1 MKLEFIAIGN
11 IDDSAVNMR
20 HGKKAPDVSD
30 ILPTVR
36 KRGIIVPVILRPGI
50 AEGRFE
56 LVAGRRR
63 VHAARIAQADE
74 GADPELGRVPS
85 AIMEAGDDA
94 AALEASLIE
103 NIARLDP
110 DEVTQWE
117 TFTRL
122 VKEGREIDDIAVT
135 FGLPNLMIRRVL
147 ALGNLLPRIRSLYAQ
162 EKIDR
167 TTVRHL
173 TLASK
178 SQQKAWLA
186 LYDDPDN
193 YTPTGHQLKA
203 WLFGGQSIAAR
214 HALFELDAFDGATV
228 ADLFGEDRYFADPE
242 TFWTAQNAAI
252 EARKAACLEEGW
264 SDVVIVPA
272 SEHFHSWE
280 YEKAAKRKGGRVYVD
295 VHSTGEVTFH
305 EGYLT
310 RKEPQRAAR
319 GEGPEPAKIARPEL
333 TSTLQ
338 TYVDLH
344 RHAAVRA
351 ALLTHPQVALRLMV
365 AHAIV
370 GSPLWRVSPE
380 PQTTRNDEVR
390 ESIETARGETVFDER
405 RRAVLDMLGFGS
417 EEATVTGGNGDD
429 YGVAGV
435 FLRLIELPDP
445 AVMEV
450 ITVVIGETLA
460 AGSAAVEAVG
470 TEIGID
476 MADWWQA
483 DDALFGLIRD
493 REVLGRMVG
502 EVAGQL
508 VATANAGEKS
518 KTLKRIIGDHLTVP
532 MAAPRSSAGC
542 RAGCSSRRAPTPRGA
557 ASAPSPPTP
566 RSWPRA
572 MSEACRSP
580 RSRPNRSP
588 KRRDGLRAAATP
600 PAFFGP
606 QKSAARLRRSGVGA
620 RSSRFQTIASGVSDP
635 APDRIAAMPSLPN
648 RLASRSS
655 PALSVVSSRSPVK
668 IELAPA
674 MKHSAWVLSLMLSRP
689 ADKRTMVVGMTIR
702 ATATVRTNSMSSILA
717 DGTSFTMSPSTVPAI
732 GTSALSGTLSGGS
745 ERLVRAWRK
754 PTRSSRL
761 SPMPRM
767 PPQQTFIPAAR
778 TRSSV
783 SSRS

>member
-1 MKLEFIAIGN
+1 MKLDFIDIGN

-20 HGKKAPDVSD
+20 HGRKAPDVSD

-50 AEGRFE
+50 VEGRFE

-63 VHAARIAQADE
+63 VHAARLAQADE

-85 AIMEAGDDA
+85 AIMQAGDDA

-103 NIARLDP
+103 NLARLDP

-122 VKEGREIDDIAVT
+122 VKEGREVDDIAAT
-135 FGLPNLMIRRVL
+135 FGLPDLTIRRVL
-147 ALGNLLPRIRSLYAQ
+147 ALGNLLPRIRNLYAQ

-178 SQQKAWLA
+178 SQQKAWVA

-203 WLFGGQSIAAR
+203 WLFGGQSIAAKV
-214 HALFELDAFDGATV
+214 ALFDLATYPGATV
-228 ADLFGEDRYFADPE
+228 ADLFGDDRYFADPE
-242 TFWTAQNAAI
+242 AFWTAQNEAI
-252 EARKAACLEEGW
+252 EARRAAYLEDGW

-280 YEKAAKRKGGRVYVD
+280 YEKTPKRKGGRVYVD
-295 VHSTGEVTFH
+295 VRATGEVTFH

-310 RKEPQRAAR
+310 RKEARRIGSGEAPEAPKPQRA
-319 GEGPEPAKIARPEL
+319 EL

-351 ALLTHPQVALRLMV
+351 ALLTHPRVALRLMV
-365 AHAIV
+365 AHAVV
-370 GSPLWRVSPE
+370 GSHLWRVSPE

-390 ESIETARGETVFDER
+390 ESLETARGETVFDER
-405 RRAVLDMLGFGS
+405 RRAVLALLGFSS
-417 EEATVTGGNGDD
+417 EEPTVTGGNGDD

-435 FLRLIELPDP
+435 FLRLVELPDH

-450 ITVVIGETLA
+450 IAVVIGETLA

-483 DDALFGLIRD
+483 DEALFGLIRD
-493 REVLGRMVG
+493 REVLGRMVA
-502 EVAGQL
+502 EVAGET
-508 VATANAGEKS
+508 VASANASEES
-518 KTLKRIIGDHLTVP
+518 KTLKRIIGDHLAGVEGRAKVERWVPRWMQFPPNAYTTRGGVGTV
-532 MAAPRSSAGC
+532 AAHA
-542 RAGCSSRRAPTPRGA
+542 
-557 ASAPSPPTP
+557 
-566 RSWPRA
+566 
-572 MSEACRSP
+572 
-580 RSRPNRSP
+580 
-588 KRRDGLRAAATP
+588 KVV
-600 PAFFGP
+600 
-606 QKSAARLRRSGVGA
+606 AARDLRV
-620 RSSRFQTIASGVSDP
+620 
-635 APDRIAAMPSLPN
+635 APDSEEQAEPFAEAA
-648 RLASRSS
+648 
-655 PALSVVSSRSPVK
+655 
-668 IELAPA
+668 
-674 MKHSAWVLSLMLSRP
+674 
-689 ADKRTMVVGMTIR
+689 
-702 ATATVRTNSMSSILA
+702 
-717 DGTSFTMSPSTVPAI
+717 
-732 GTSALSGTLSGGS
+732 
-745 ERLVRAWRK
+745 
-754 PTRSSRL
+754 
-761 SPMPRM
+761 
-767 PPQQTFIPAAR
+767 
-778 TRSSV
+778 
-783 SSRS
+783 

>member
-1 MKLEFIAIGN
+1 MKLDFIDIGN

-20 HGKKAPDVSD
+20 HGRKPPDVAD

-36 KRGIIVPVILRPGI
+36 RRGIIVPVILRPGT

-63 VHAARIAQADE
+63 VQAARLAQVEE
-74 GADPELGRVPS
+74 GADPDLGRVPS

-94 AALEASLIE
+94 AALETSLIE

-122 VKEGREIDDIAVT
+122 VKEGREVNDIAAT
-135 FGLPNLMIRRVL
+135 FGLPDLTIRRVL
-147 ALGNLLPRIRSLYAQ
+147 ALGNLLPRIRNLYRD

-173 TLASK
+173 TLAGK
-178 SQQKAWLA
+178 SQQRAWLA
-186 LYDDPDN
+186 LHDDPDA
-193 YTPTGHQLKA
+193 YAPSGHQLKA
-203 WLFGGQSIAAR
+203 WLFGGQSIAAKV
-214 HALFELDAFDGATV
+214 ALFDLDSYAGATV
-228 ADLFGEDRYFADPE
+228 ADLFGDDRYFADPDA
-242 TFWTAQNAAI
+242 FWTAQNAAI
-252 EARKAACLEEGW
+252 EARRAAYIEDGW

-295 VHSTGEVTFH
+295 VRSTGEVTSH

-310 RKEPQRAAR
+310 RKEARRAA
-319 GEGPEPAKIARPEL
+319 GDDAPEGPKPQRPEL

-351 ALLTHPQVALRLMV
+351 ALLSRPEVALRLMV

-370 GSPLWRVSPE
+370 GSHLWTVRPE
-380 PQTTRNDEVR
+380 PQTARNDEVR

-405 RRAVLDMLGFGS
+405 RRAVLDMLGFS
-417 EEATVTGGNGDD
+417 AEEPTVTAGNGDD

-450 ITVVIGETLA
+450 IAIVIGETLA

-508 VATANAGEKS
+508 IATANAGEKS
-518 KTLKRIIGDHLTVP
+518 KTLKRIIGDHLAGADGRGKVERWVPRWMQFPPSAYTTRGGVGTV
-532 MAAPRSSAGC
+532 AAHA
-542 RAGCSSRRAPTPRGA
+542 
-557 ASAPSPPTP
+557 
-566 RSWPRA
+566 
-572 MSEACRSP
+572 
-580 RSRPNRSP
+580 
-588 KRRDGLRAAATP
+588 KVV
-600 PAFFGP
+600 
-606 QKSAARLRRSGVGA
+606 AARDVRG
-620 RSSRFQTIASGVSDP
+620 TPDP
-635 APDRIAAMPSLPN
+635 R
-648 RLASRSS
+648 
-655 PALSVVSSRSPVK
+655 
-668 IELAPA
+668 
-674 MKHSAWVLSLMLSRP
+674 
-689 ADKRTMVVGMTIR
+689 
-702 ATATVRTNSMSSILA
+702 
-717 DGTSFTMSPSTVPAI
+717 
-732 GTSALSGTLSGGS
+732 
-745 ERLVRAWRK
+745 
-754 PTRSSRL
+754 
-761 SPMPRM
+761 
-767 PPQQTFIPAAR
+767 PAAR
-778 TRSSV
+778 AAR
-783 SSRS
+783 